1 MRVVKILGVLLV
13 LLTFFGCTNEKAD
26 YDKAPDWLRGN
37 AYKFMQDR
45 GNFTYFLQAIDLSG
59 YKDLVNGKGLC
70 TVFAPDDDAFSAW
83 MKENNYSSLEEVN
96 PEELKLLVGYHL
108 VAQSFSKDMLL
119 NFQQKH
125 TMGMEDTKQGE
136 AYKYKTYAKAQ
147 PVEMFNKSLQTDV
160 KVYQREKYLP
170 VISSRL
176 FQTQECSD
184 PEKTYKYFFPDVNW
198 MGTNDQLYV
207 ANAAVKEAGLPT
219 DNGYVYVLDKVV
231 TPRQTLYDAL
241 KNEKEGQFSIFLEL
255 FDRFQNF
262 VYDKT
267 ISTDYAAPGEKYY
280 LFYHNAAPKTANDLP
295 ELASEWSYH
304 GEEDAARAS
313 YVRYLRD
320 CYNCFAFNN
329 EAFTRYFNEYFY
341 GYSDY
346 KDLPLLTLYYLL
358 IAHAVD
364 HRTISLPDQI
374 ERQGVIGQ
382 FGEEWPMSRDENIIY
397 REFCANG
404 LLYGINKVLS
414 PRIFE
419 GVTKPLFQDSK
430 YSITAY
436 MYDLANEYNILV
448 DTISDHYTVF
458 LVSDDTLNQKYG
470 YQINQGNVDLFGD
483 EYLQIREDGKLT
495 DYKRGSAFVQ
505 TEVNNAIISGAIRD
519 FQERKYYAT
528 QNTFTYIYVENDSV
542 YGGNGVGI
550 PILSEDVI
558 ETKNGLVYEIAD
570 RLVNSEQSVA
580 EVLTGEPR
588 YTKFYKALQAA
599 NLVKIDGEKIT
610 IPFIT
615 NDRVMV
621 FVPEEETLDNLPA
634 DPDELANYLKYFFV
648 STNSNKLTDYVLPE
662 LGTPGVF
669 YTLAEDVELS
679 TAAKKV
685 YEPLTINF
693 VDNKRLELVNKT
705 GTQRV
710 ETNGEVPEF
719 LTDGIIYRLTQ
730 PISVK

>member
-1 MRVVKILGVLLV
+1 M
-13 LLTFFGCTNEKAD
+13 
-26 YDKAPDWLRGN
+26 
-37 AYKFMQDR
+37 
-45 GNFTYFLQAIDLSG
+45 
-59 YKDLVNGKGLC
+59 
-70 TVFAPDDDAFSAW
+70 
-83 MKENNYSSLEEVN
+83 
-96 PEELKLLVGYHL
+96 
-108 VAQSFSKDMLL
+108 
-119 NFQQKH
+119 
-125 TMGMEDTKQGE
+125 
-136 AYKYKTYAKAQ
+136 
-147 PVEMFNKSLQTDV
+147 
-160 KVYQREKYLP
+160 
-170 VISSRL
+170 
-176 FQTQECSD
+176 
-184 PEKTYKYFFPDVNW
+184 
-198 MGTNDQLYV
+198 
-207 ANAAVKEAGLPT
+207 
-219 DNGYVYVLDKVV
+219 
-231 TPRQTLYDAL
+231 
-241 KNEKEGQFSIFLEL
+241 
-255 FDRFQNF
+255 
-262 VYDKT
+262 
-267 ISTDYAAPGEKYY
+267 
-280 LFYHNAAPKTANDLP
+280 
-295 ELASEWSYH
+295 
-304 GEEDAARAS
+304 
-313 YVRYLRD
+313 
-320 CYNCFAFNN
+320 
-329 EAFTRYFNEYFY
+329 
-341 GYSDY
+341 
-346 KDLPLLTLYYLL
+346 
-358 IAHAVD
+358 
-364 HRTISLPDQI
+364 
-374 ERQGVIGQ
+374 
-382 FGEEWPMSRDENIIY
+382 
-397 REFCANG
+397 
-404 LLYGINKVLS
+404 
-414 PRIFE
+414 
-419 GVTKPLFQDSK
+419 
-430 YSITAY
+430 
-436 MYDLANEYNILV
+436 
-448 DTISDHYTVF
+448 
-458 LVSDDTLNQKYG
+458 
-470 YQINQGNVDLFGD
+470 
-483 EYLQIREDGKLT
+483 
-495 DYKRGSAFVQ
+495 Q